1 MAKVLGILGA
11 LLVVTAPG
19 SRARA
24 EDPEEW
30 KALFNGR
37 DLAGWETWLGRPH
50 RSVEGLELKR
60 NDKGEYPLPL
70 GLNQDPKKVF
80 AVVEMD
86 GRPVLR
92 ISGEIF
98 GALTTR
104 EEFEN
109 YHLRCEF
116 RWGLKKWPP
125 RDDEK
130 MLRDSGVLYHCRGE
144 HGVAANYWMK
154 SLQCQ
159 VQEQNCGDW
168 YSMSGP
174 MADVEA
180 VRKEPGNLRSPLVY
194 KRGAEK
200 VESTRERIMRDA
212 DYEKPSGE
220 WNTIEV
226 LCFGPTAVHRVNG
239 KVVLVVTNLTQ
250 KVGGMETPLT
260 RGKLQLQS
268 EGAEV
273 YFRKVELRRISELPS
288 DSLK

>member
-1 MAKVLGILGA
+1 MDHVRGILCSFLVLAASEARSGA
-11 LLVVTAPG
+11 
-19 SRARA
+19 RER
-24 EDPEEW
+24 EDWRP
-30 KALFNGR
+30 LFNGR
-37 DLAGWETWLGRPH
+37 DLAGWDTWLGRPH
-50 RSVEGLELKR
+50 RSVEGLDPKR
-60 NDKGEYPLPL
+60 NEKGEYTQPL

-80 AVVEMD
+80 SVVEVD
-86 GRPVLR
+86 GRPALR

-104 EEFEN
+104 EEFQN

-130 MLRDSGVLYHCRGE
+130 MLRDSGILYHCVGE
-144 HGVAANYWMK
+144 HGVAANFWMK

-194 KRGAEK
+194 KKGAEK
-200 VESTRERIMRDA
+200 IEATRERIIRDA
-212 DYEKPSGE
+212 DCEKPSGE

-226 LCFGPTAVHRVNG
+226 VCFGQSALHLVNG
-239 KVVLVVTNLTQ
+239 KVVLVVNNLTQ

-273 YFRKVELRRISELPS
+273 YFRKVELRKISEIPS
-288 DSLK
+288 EYLK